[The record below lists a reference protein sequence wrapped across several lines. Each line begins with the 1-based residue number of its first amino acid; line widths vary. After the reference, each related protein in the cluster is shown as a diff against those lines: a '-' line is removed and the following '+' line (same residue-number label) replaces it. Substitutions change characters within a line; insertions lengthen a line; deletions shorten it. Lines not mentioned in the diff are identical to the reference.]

1 VTFFFH
7 HSVGCRLQAIV
18 EKSLS
23 SRLKMPLQE
32 LQAAQNDL
40 LQLRDELKEAFGV
53 LGCLN
58 QIEAVCI
65 SDASVFEPQVFESIY
80 TLVAREA

>member
-1 VTFFFH
+1 
-7 HSVGCRLQAIV
+7 
-18 EKSLS
+18 
-23 SRLKMPLQE
+23 MPLQE

-65 SDASVFEPQVFESIY
+65 SDASVFEPQVFESI
-80 TLVAREA
+80 

>member
-1 VTFFFH
+1 
-7 HSVGCRLQAIV
+7 
-18 EKSLS
+18 
-23 SRLKMPLQE
+23 MPLQE

-80 TLVAREA
+80 TGCKRSMSFDDAWGSGK